1 MSNDVELEGPML
13 RENNMNG
20 FFVTED
26 VDHTGGCGS
35 SMLVLHLDCEDP
47 MVGPDGV
54 SDHQGRLA
62 LLGGFQTQTLPH
74 RGHRLLT
81 RLWNLQAEGLVVR
94 GRRQCKLKTLHHV
107 IMEKRRPWLC
117 SSS

>member
-1 MSNDVELEGPML
+1 ML
-13 RENNMNG
+13 RENNVND
-20 FFVTED
+20 FVVTKD

-54 SDHQGRLA
+54 SDHEGSLA

-74 RGHRLLT
+74 RGHKLHHW
-81 RLWNLQAEGLVVR
+81 LWNLQTEGLAVR
-94 GRRQCKLKTLHHV
+94 GRRQYN
-107 IMEKRRPWLC
+107 
-117 SSS
+117 